1 MSGGQEVGQ
10 LNVETN
16 MKFGNDDGNYARST
30 GLPA

>member
-1 MSGGQEVGQ
+1 MSGGHEDRQ

-16 MKFGNDDGNYARST
+16 MKFGNDDGNYYRST